1 MAGTVTRLGGAIYQ
15 RGAISVVAHHGLRS
29 LHQLSFRQGA
39 HGNHVAAPIPHVNA
53 FDIVDALA
61 KRGLGLQ
68 IDLPGAAKNIEVID
82 VVTAECGLQCIE
94 DIADLDA
101 EHLRLVAIDIEVN
114 LRCVGGVGAEHT
126 GELGLAVGGH
136 KQAAKHGGEIVW

>member
-1 MAGTVTRLGGAIYQ
+1 M
-15 RGAISVVAHHGLRS
+15 
-29 LHQLSFRQGA
+29 
-39 HGNHVAAPIPHVNA
+39 
-53 FDIVDALA
+53 A

-136 KQAAKHGGEIVW
+136 EQAAKHGGEIVW